1 MSKQP
6 SDLAKSQ
13 KGRPQAGESASNTI
27 QVRGDPADRTKLVA
41 QLAVTPSVQG
51 ASTIKR
57 WSGLGEIDITA
68 LIEELRQQATTAWG
82 GDLKRQE
89 AVLTIQ
95 AHTLDT
101 IFNELA
107 RRSASNVGEYI
118 GAAEVY
124 MRLALKAQS
133 QCRATIETLAEIKNP
148 KPVAFV
154 RQANISNG
162 PQQVN
167 NGGTAPAEPSR
178 AEKSENQQSKLL
190 EQSDGERLEFG
201 AKGAAVG
208 ANTPLETVGAV
219 DRAENDGGEGEGCP
233 KRL

>member
-1 MSKQP
+1 MS
-6 SDLAKSQ
+6 AKKDKS
-13 KGRPQAGESASNTI
+13 SSNTV
-27 QVRGDPADRTKLVA
+27 QMAGDPADRSRLVA
-41 QLAVTPSVQG
+41 QLVVTPSLQA

-57 WSGLGEIDITA
+57 WSSALGELYITA
-68 LIEELRQQATTAWG
+68 LIDELRQQATTASS

-89 AVLTIQ
+89 AMLTIQ

-107 RRSASNVGEYI
+107 RRSAANVGEYMD
-118 GAAEVY
+118 ATDRY

-154 RQANISNG
+154 QQANIANG

-167 NGGTAPAEPSR
+167 NGTLEPVEGSR
-178 AEKSENQQSKLL
+178 AEKPENQQSKLL
-190 EQSDGERLEFG
+190 EQSDGQRMDFG
-201 AKGAAVG
+201 TKGAAIGVD
-208 ANTPLETVGAV
+208 TPLETVGAV
-219 DRAENDGGEGEGCP
+219 NRAEIGGREGEGSP
-233 KRL
+233 